1 MAFAVGTFNN
11 VTPLGGSAFRLRR
24 SRGFLYGV
32 VGAGFLTSTWLIAT
46 FATMHSVG
54 APASPSES
62 FTQVASMPK
71 LKPAT
76 QHERLIHVGKAD
88 RLAAFDAKPVVALT
102 AHLIQS
108 HAQKTNAA
116 ATASLALAKNTR
128 LATPAEP
135 PVAVAAATPSDTA
148 KFAKDDSVAPPVE
161 LAQAETEAESNDR
174 IIIPSKE
181 TVAAVEL
188 PALLALADAGPQ
200 QIAPAPVEPAR
211 VEPARVEPAAP
222 ALKTASLPQEKPAPV
237 EVAEAEE
244 QQPFDLVLAPDE
256 GSVPLPMA
264 RPDGLVGKPAPTARG
279 SQRSAEPALAYAQ
292 PNSPIEDDQ
301 DDAVPRYDKPVFSPK
316 LRAGVAIYDIE
327 NSTVY
332 LPNGERLEA
341 HSGLGKMR
349 DNPRYVNQKM
359 RGPTPPH
366 TYALTMRESLFHGV
380 AAIRLTPL
388 EGSDAI
394 YDRVGLLAH
403 TYMLGKNGDS
413 NGCVSFKDYKRFL
426 AAYRRGDIKQLV
438 VVPRLNGKPAST
450 LASLFSSRS

>member
-1 MAFAVGTFNN
+1 MAFAVGTFDD
-11 VTPLGGSAFRLRR
+11 VTPLGGFAVRLRR

-46 FATMHSVG
+46 LVTMHSIG
-54 APASPSES
+54 APVSRPEK
-62 FTQVASMPK
+62 FTQVVSAPK
-71 LKPAT
+71 PKPAA
-76 QHERLIHVGKAD
+76 HERLIHVGKAD
-88 RLAAFDAKPVVALT
+88 RLAAFDAKPVIALT
-102 AHLIQS
+102 ADLVQS

-116 ATASLALAKNTR
+116 AMALAALTKHNR
-128 LATPAEP
+128 LVMAAEQPAVAAISDSAKFRKDDVVTAP
-135 PVAVAAATPSDTA
+135 PVEVASAETVEDDGDRIIVPSKEAVAAA
-148 KFAKDDSVAPPVE
+148 
-161 LAQAETEAESNDR
+161 
-174 IIIPSKE
+174 
-181 TVAAVEL
+181 EL
-188 PALLALADAGPQ
+188 PALLALADAGSR
-200 QIAPAPVEPAR
+200 QIAPPPVEP
-211 VEPARVEPAAP
+211 PATPVR
-222 ALKTASLPQEKPAPV
+222 TASIPASQPAPV
-237 EVAEAEE
+237 VVAAADDAP
-244 QQPFDLVLAPDE
+244 PFDLVLTPEED
-256 GSVPLPMA
+256 SVPLPMA
-264 RPDGLVGKPAPTARG
+264 RPDGLIGKPAPTAKG
-279 SQRSAEPALAYAQ
+279 SQRAEPALAYAQ
-292 PNSPIEDDQ
+292 PNSPIQDDE

-349 DNPRYVNQKM
+349 DNPRFANKKM

-380 AAIRLTPL
+380 EALRLTPL

-426 AAYRRGDIKQLV
+426 AAYKRGDIKQLV
-438 VVPRLNGKPAST
+438 VVPRLNNKPSST

>member
-1 MAFAVGTFNN
+1 MAFAVGTFDD

-46 FATMHSVG
+46 LATMHSVA
-54 APASPSES
+54 APVSPPES
-62 FTQVASMPK
+62 FTQVALAPK
-71 LKPAT
+71 PKPAT
-76 QHERLIHVGKAD
+76 HERLIHVGKAD

-102 AHLIQS
+102 ADLVQS
-108 HAQKTNAA
+108 HALKTNAA
-116 ATASLALAKNTR
+116 ATALAALTKHNR
-128 LATPAEP
+128 LAPAEQ
-135 PVAVAAATPSDTA
+135 PVVAAISDSAKFHKDDVVAPSPVEVASAETAEDDGDRVIVPSKEAVAAAE
-148 KFAKDDSVAPPVE
+148 V
-161 LAQAETEAESNDR
+161 
-174 IIIPSKE
+174 
-181 TVAAVEL
+181 
-188 PALLALADAGPQ
+188 PALLALADAGSR
-200 QIAPAPVEPAR
+200 QISPPPVEPVVSPVRTATIPASEPAPVA
-211 VEPARVEPAAP
+211 VAA
-222 ALKTASLPQEKPAPV
+222 ADGA
-237 EVAEAEE
+237 
-244 QQPFDLVLAPDE
+244 QPFDLVLTPEED
-256 GSVPLPMA
+256 SVPLPMA
-264 RPDGLVGKPAPTARG
+264 RPDGLIGKPAPAAKG
-279 SQRSAEPALAYAQ
+279 SQRGGEPALAYAQ

-349 DNPRYVNQKM
+349 DNPRYANKKM

-366 TYALTMRESLFHGV
+366 TYALTVRESLFHGV
-380 AAIRLTPL
+380 EALRLTPL

-426 AAYRRGDIKQLV
+426 AAYKRGDIRQLV
-438 VVPRLNGKPAST
+438 VVPRLNNKPSST
-450 LASLFSSRS
+450 LASLFSTRS

>member
-1 MAFAVGTFNN
+1 MAFAVGAFNGA
-11 VTPLGGSAFRLRR
+11 TSLGGSAVRLRR

-46 FATMHSVG
+46 FATMHSIG
-54 APASPSES
+54 APVSPSES
-62 FTQVASMPK
+62 FTHVASAPK
-71 LKPAT
+71 SKPAT
-76 QHERLIHVGKAD
+76 SHERLIHVGKAD
-88 RLAAFDAKPVVALT
+88 RLAAFNAKPVVALT

-116 ATASLALAKNTR
+116 AAASLALAKNR
-128 LATPAEP
+128 PVTPAEP

-148 KFAKDDSVAPPVE
+148 KFVKDDSITPSVE
-161 LAQAETEAESNDR
+161 LARADTEENDGDR

-200 QIAPAPVEPAR
+200 QIAPAP
-211 VEPARVEPAAP
+211 VEPAAP

-244 QQPFDLVLAPDE
+244 QQPFDLVLAPDA

-264 RPDGLVGKPAPTARG
+264 RPDGLIGKPALG
-279 SQRSAEPALAYAQ
+279 SKEVQRSAAPVLAYAK
-292 PNSPIEDDQ
+292 PNALIEDDE

-349 DNPRYVNQKM
+349 DNPRYANKKM

-366 TYALTMRESLFHGV
+366 TYVLTMREAPFHGV
-380 AAIRLTPL
+380 EALRLTPV

-426 AAYRRGDIKQLV
+426 AAYKRGEIKQLV
-438 VVPRLNGKPAST
+438 VVPRLNNKPAST

>member
-1 MAFAVGTFNN
+1 MAFAVGTLDN
-11 VTPLGGSAFRLRR
+11 VAPLSGSALRSRR

-32 VGAGFLTSTWLIAT
+32 VGAGLLTSTWLIAT
-46 FATMHSVG
+46 FATMHSVSV
-54 APASPSES
+54 PASPSDS
-62 FTQVASMPK
+62 FTQLVSAPK
-71 LKPAT
+71 LKPAAKP
-76 QHERLIHVGKAD
+76 ERLIHVGKAD

-102 AHLIQS
+102 ADLIHS
-108 HAQKTNAA
+108 HAKKTNAA
-116 ATASLALAKNTR
+116 ATASLALAKNSR
-128 LATPAEP
+128 LLTAGEPA
-135 PVAVAAATPSDTA
+135 VAVAAAPADTA
-148 KFAKDDSVAPPVE
+148 KFAKDDIVTSSPEVAQVE
-161 LAQAETEAESNDR
+161 TDGENEDR

-188 PALLALADAGPQ
+188 PSLLALADAGSK
-200 QIAPAPVEPAR
+200 QIAPAPVEPA
-211 VEPARVEPAAP
+211 
-222 ALKTASLPQEKPAPV
+222 ALSAKTASQPQENPAPV
-237 EVAEAEE
+237 VVAEAEE
-244 QQPFDLVLAPDE
+244 QQPFDLVLAPDA

-264 RPDGLVGKPAPTARG
+264 RPDGLIGKPAPAAKG
-279 SQRSAEPALAYAQ
+279 AQRSAEPALAYAQ
-292 PNSPIEDDQ
+292 PNAPIEDDE
-301 DDAVPRYDKPVFSPK
+301 DDAVPRYDKPLFSPK

-349 DNPRYVNQKM
+349 DKPRFADKKM

-366 TYALTMRESLFHGV
+366 TYVLTMRESLFHGV
-380 AAIRLTPL
+380 EAIRLTPV

-394 YDRVGLLAH
+394 FDRVGLLAH

-426 AAYRRGDIKQLV
+426 AAFKRGDIKQLV
-438 VVPRLNGKPAST
+438 VVPRLNNKPGST

>member
-1 MAFAVGTFNN
+1 MAFAVGAFDG
-11 VTPLGGSAFRLRR
+11 VTSLGGSAVRSRR

-32 VGAGFLTSTWLIAT
+32 VGAGFLTSAWLIAT
-46 FATMHSVG
+46 FATMHSIG
-54 APASPSES
+54 APVSPPES
-62 FTQVASMPK
+62 FTHVASAPK
-71 LKPAT
+71 SKPAT
-76 QHERLIHVGKAD
+76 SHERLIHVGKAD
-88 RLAAFDAKPVVALT
+88 RLAAFNAKPVVALT

-116 ATASLALAKNTR
+116 ASLTLAKNR
-128 LATPAEP
+128 PVTPAEP

-148 KFAKDDSVAPPVE
+148 KFVKDDSITPSVE
-161 LAQAETEAESNDR
+161 LARADTEENDGDR

-200 QIAPAPVEPAR
+200 QIAPAP
-211 VEPARVEPAAP
+211 VEPAAP

-244 QQPFDLVLAPDE
+244 QQPFDLVLAPDA

-264 RPDGLVGKPAPTARG
+264 RPDGLIGKPALG
-279 SQRSAEPALAYAQ
+279 SKEVQRSAAPVLAYAK
-292 PNSPIEDDQ
+292 PNAPIEDDE

-349 DNPRYVNQKM
+349 DNPRYANKKM

-366 TYALTMRESLFHGV
+366 TYVLTMREAPFHGV
-380 AAIRLTPL
+380 EALRLTPV

-426 AAYRRGDIKQLV
+426 AAYKRGEIKQLV
-438 VVPRLNGKPAST
+438 VVPRLNNKPAST

>member
-1 MAFAVGTFNN
+1 
-11 VTPLGGSAFRLRR
+11 
-24 SRGFLYGV
+24 
-32 VGAGFLTSTWLIAT
+32 
-46 FATMHSVG
+46 MHSIG
-54 APASPSES
+54 APVSPSES
-62 FTQVASMPK
+62 FTHVASAPK
-71 LKPAT
+71 PKPAT
-76 QHERLIHVGKAD
+76 SHERLIHVGKAD

-116 ATASLALAKNTR
+116 AAASLALAKNR
-128 LATPAEP
+128 LVNPAEP

-148 KFAKDDSVAPPVE
+148 KFVKDDSVTQPVE
-161 LAQAETEAESNDR
+161 LARAEAEENEDDR

-181 TVAAVEL
+181 AVAAVEL

-200 QIAPAPVEPAR
+200 QIAQAPVEPA
-211 VEPARVEPAAP
+211 V
-222 ALKTASLPQEKPAPV
+222 KTASLPEEKPATV

-244 QQPFDLVLAPDE
+244 RQPFDLVLAPDT

-264 RPDGLVGKPAPTARG
+264 RPDGLIGKPAPG
-279 SQRSAEPALAYAQ
+279 SQGAPRSAEPVLAYAK
-292 PNSPIEDDQ
+292 PNSVIEDDE
-301 DDAVPRYDKPVFSPK
+301 DDSVPRYDKPVFSPK

-349 DNPRYVNQKM
+349 DNPRYANQKM

-366 TYALTMRESLFHGV
+366 TYILTMREALFHGV
-380 AAIRLTPL
+380 AAIRLTPV

-426 AAYRRGDIKQLV
+426 AAYKRGDIKQLV
-438 VVPRLNGKPAST
+438 VVPRLNNKPAST
-450 LASLFSSRS
+450 LASLFSSRG

>member
-1 MAFAVGTFNN
+1 MAFAAGSFND

-46 FATMHSVG
+46 LATMHSAGV
-54 APASPSES
+54 PVSSPGS
-62 FTQVASMPK
+62 FTQVASTPK
-71 LKPAT
+71 PKPAT
-76 QHERLIHVGKAD
+76 HHERLVHVGKAD
-88 RLAAFDAKPVVALT
+88 RLAAFNAKPVVPLT
-102 AHLIQS
+102 AELVRS
-108 HAQKTNAA
+108 HAQKTDAA
-116 ATASLALAKNTR
+116 AMASLALAKNNR
-128 LATPAEP
+128 IVTPAAP
-135 PVAVAAATPSDTA
+135 PVAIATATPSEPAT
-148 KFAKDDSVAPPVE
+148 FVKDDSVAPPVE
-161 LAQAETEAESNDR
+161 LAQVETQGDSDDR

-181 TVAAVEL
+181 AVAAVEL

-200 QIAPAPVEPAR
+200 QIAPAPVEPA
-211 VEPARVEPAAP
+211 APAAR
-222 ALKTASLPQEKPAPV
+222 AASLPQEKPAPV

-244 QQPFDLVLAPDE
+244 QPPFDLVLAPDE

-264 RPDGLVGKPAPTARG
+264 RPDGLVGKPAPATKG
-279 SQRSAEPALAYAQ
+279 SQRAGAPALAYAQ
-292 PNSPIEDDQ
+292 PNSPIEDDA

-349 DNPRYVNQKM
+349 DNPRYANQKM

-438 VVPRLNGKPAST
+438 VVPRLNNKPAST